1 MLAGK
6 QHGGRRAGAGRRP
19 GPPTKVVHLP
29 VPLADFARKLAVD
42 LPPEKWTLGYTDFAL
57 PVPVL
62 LSTPFVL
69 PILLNLAERAIHY
82 LSPLPVF
89 SVTAPLVPD
98 GNWGTRNS
106 SHNNIRARPL

>member
-1 MLAGK
+1 M
-6 QHGGRRAGAGRRP
+6 AGAGQGPDADPDRRP
-19 GPPTKVVHLP
+19 TSCTCQCRWPISRASLRSTFPRKSGHRVIRILP
-29 VPLADFARKLAVD
+29 
-42 LPPEKWTLGYTDFAL
+42 L

-69 PILLNLAERAIHY
+69 PILLNLAERAMHY